1 MIHRCL
7 TVVSIVTLLAVL
19 MPAPVAA
26 QETQEEPP
34 RTSWGKPDLG
44 GVWEYK
50 TRTRLERPER
60 YGDRAF
66 LTEEEAAEIERNE
79 LERGIALEN
88 KPAQRTEAIPTA
100 GDRPGRWLD
109 QPDHPSLEGQPG
121 SYNSFWFDWGTSA
134 VSTGRT
140 SLVVDPPNGRLP
152 AKTEAGQERA
162 KTMGARSSF
171 SDTVG
176 SAASHLQFS
185 NSDRCLMSGNAGPP
199 MLPGVYNN
207 NMQLFQA
214 EHYVAILNEMI
225 HTIRIIP
232 LDGRPGLTPAIR
244 QFVGDSR
251 GHWDG
256 ETLVIETANFNDD
269 TVHSTWRSTSTNM
282 KLVER
287 FTRVDADTLLYEFTV
302 DDPATWERSWAAE
315 LPMHRQELGIY
326 EFACHEGNYG
336 LPNILAGN
344 RAGEAAAEQ

>member
-1 MIHRCL
+1 MSHRGL
-7 TVVSIVTLLAVL
+7 AVVVTVIMGAVL
-19 MPAPVAA
+19 MPIPAA
-26 QETQEEPP
+26 QSVQEEPP
-34 RTSWGKPDLG
+34 RTSWGKPDLA

-60 YGDRAF
+60 YGDREF

-79 LERGIALEN
+79 IERSERQNTQDIST
-88 KPAQRTEAIPTA
+88 KVIPDA
-100 GDRPGRWLD
+100 DSRPGRWLD
-109 QPDHPSLEGQPG
+109 TDIDGAPG

-134 VSTGRT
+134 VSTRRT

-232 LDGRPGLTPAIR
+232 LDGRPSLTPAIR

-302 DDPATWERSWAAE
+302 DDHDTWERSWSAE

-336 LPNILAGN
+336 LPNILTGN
-344 RAGEAAAEQ
+344 RFKEAEAAAK